1 LTIQATYP
9 NDAQEKT
16 AENVRTGG
24 AETTEEAGMSGEVG
38 SIAEAMKRDESGRS
52 AEDGTESAE
61 AARTAATS

>member
-1 LTIQATYP
+1 MTIQATYP

-24 AETTEEAGMSGEVG
+24 AETTEEAGMIEEAG
-38 SIAEAMKRDESGRS
+38 SIAGAARKGGSDRL
-52 AEDGTESAE
+52 AEERTESAA